1 MFWFLWLHFRCHAST
16 NLEFQTNVLAEELV
30 LWTFANSDT
39 LWKKQEGT
47 QKVLNQNQTQKNV
60 IYSWFSCDVM
70 SPQKPLNSRYHFF
83 DSRNGYSSVMLV
95 KLPIFGFLVISS
107 CNSKVSIFQKFIT
120 EFCMGRRCWMVWCHL
135 TWPPHTKLSSILE
148 ILKFW
153 ITATSPK
160 LWLNTKNWQRD

>member
-1 MFWFLWLHFRCHAST
+1 MFSLD
-16 NLEFQTNVLAEELV
+16 NLEAMHKYDITWCSLFRFLV
-30 LWTFANSDT
+30 FIWRNITT
-39 LWKKQEGT
+39 RHHK
-47 QKVLNQNQTQKNV
+47 
-60 IYSWFSCDVM
+60 I
-70 SPQKPLNSRYHFF
+70 PLNSRCHLF

-107 CNSKVSIFQKFIT
+107 CNSKVSIFPKFIT
-120 EFCMGRRCWMVWCHL
+120 EFCMGRPCWMVCHP

-160 LWLNTKNWQRD
+160 LWLKTKNWQRDQSDWALSISGVKKVVFVI